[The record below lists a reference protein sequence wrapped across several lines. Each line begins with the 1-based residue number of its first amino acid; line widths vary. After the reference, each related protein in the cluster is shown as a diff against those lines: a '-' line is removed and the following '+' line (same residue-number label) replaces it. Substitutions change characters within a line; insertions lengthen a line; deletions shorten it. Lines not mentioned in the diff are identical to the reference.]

1 VMPWVLI
8 AGAIVAAGALVAAV
22 VAGGLPWWYSRAAWA
37 VRRKVMVRV
46 HIDAPDGV
54 PQTLE
59 GIRIGVVGG
68 QLLLAQ
74 AKALEAPGR
83 THALDGI
90 TEVPTARVLFVQRLV
105 AVAA

>member
-1 VMPWVLI
+1 MPWVLI

-22 VAGGLPWWYSRAAWA
+22 IAGGLPWWYSRAAWA
-37 VRRKVMVRV
+37 LRRKVVVRV
-46 HIDAPDGV
+46 HIDAPDGT

-59 GIRIGVVGG
+59 GIRLGVVGG
-68 QLLLAQ
+68 VLLLAQ

-83 THALDGI
+83 THALEGVA
-90 TEVPTARVLFVQRLV
+90 EVPVTRILFVQRLV

>member
-1 VMPWVLI
+1 MPWVLI

-54 PQTLE
+54 PQTL
-59 GIRIGVVGG
+59 
-68 QLLLAQ
+68 
-74 AKALEAPGR
+74 
-83 THALDGI
+83 
-90 TEVPTARVLFVQRLV
+90 
-105 AVAA
+105 